1 MFFTIILMNDSQKS
15 TQVIYV
21 TIKLSKKIKLS
32 LCQKNQIIPYN
43 IFVCGIWNVSIHKN
57 VSFTK
62 QKSIS
67 VKTKV

>member
-1 MFFTIILMNDSQKS
+1 MFVTINDSQKS
-15 TQVIYV
+15 TQVICNNQI
-21 TIKLSKKIKLS
+21 IKKNKIIPLSK
-32 LCQKNQIIPYN
+32 KNQIIPYN

>member
-43 IFVCGIWNVSIHKN
+43 IFVCGI
-57 VSFTK
+57 
-62 QKSIS
+62 
-67 VKTKV
+67 